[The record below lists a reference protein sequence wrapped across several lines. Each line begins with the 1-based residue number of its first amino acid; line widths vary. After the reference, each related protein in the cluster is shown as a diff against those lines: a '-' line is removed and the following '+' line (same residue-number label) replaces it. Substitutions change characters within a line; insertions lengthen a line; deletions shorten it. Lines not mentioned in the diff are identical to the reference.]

1 MEDYLTIQQL
11 SKQMNVPI
19 PTVYVWANQGIIPS
33 QKILGRVLIR
43 KEDVGDIFE
52 RYETYKQHKIK
63 KQEKNTK

>member
-11 SKQMNVPI
+11 SEQMNVPI
-19 PTVYVWANQGIIPS
+19 PTVYAWAAHGIIPS

-43 KEDVGDIFE
+43 KEDVSDIFK